1 MGLRIGHIADNYPE
15 RRNIIGVLP
24 EAQYVDLG
32 LRNLSLIRE
41 KIQTR
46 LRNMLSSGVERSIGG
61 NNYVFRESARNRR
74 VDLLHFFNTI
84 SYGPT
89 PWVTTFETT
98 VPRFH
103 QTRDRHH
110 GRSPGYADLADDKE
124 IAEALKALADPACL
138 GLIAISE
145 CSRKIQLD
153 LLDIAPKL
161 RDQVAAKLEVIKP
174 PQRALTTFEAK
185 EPLYRDEKLRLLFVG
200 SSFHRKGGME
210 MLEALVRPEWRGKV
224 DLTIVSN
231 IQIDN
236 YARRETQEEVN
247 AARRMI
253 QENRS
258 WITHH
263 EYLPN
268 DQVLA
273 LMQRAH
279 VGLLPTWADTYGYVV
294 LEFQANGCPVIT
306 TDVRALPEMN
316 DAASGWLVPVPKNR
330 LGEAIYS
337 TEAERGRVQ
346 RAIVDGLGH
355 VFEEMLRDRAGL
367 IGRSRN
373 SLERIK
379 RDHSPEGHAER
390 LRTIYARAGH
400 Q

>member
-15 RRNIIGVLP
+15 RRNIIGALP
-24 EAQYVDLG
+24 EATYVDLG
-32 LRNLSLIRE
+32 FRNLSLLRS
-41 KIQTR
+41 KIQNR
-46 LRNMLSSGVERSIGG
+46 LRNMLFSGVERAIGG
-61 NNYVFRESARNRR
+61 TNYVYRESGRNRR

-84 SYGPT
+84 SYGRT

-98 VPRFH
+98 VPRFD

-110 GRSPGYADLADDKE
+110 GTTPGYAALAGDGEVMD
-124 IAEALKALADPACL
+124 ALRALADPSCI

-145 CSRKIQLD
+145 CSRRIQLD
-153 LLDIAPKL
+153 LLGIAPDL
-161 RDQVAAKLEVIKP
+161 SAQVAEKLHVIKP
-174 PQRALTTFEAK
+174 PQRSLTTFEEK
-185 EPLYRDEKLRLLFVG
+185 RPLYDEGTLRFLFVG

-210 MLEALVRPEWRGKV
+210 MLEALKAFKDHHDLE
-224 DLTIVSN
+224 LTIVSN

-236 YARRETQEEVN
+236 YARQETQEEVN
-247 AARRMI
+247 AARKMI

-258 WITHH
+258 WITHY

-273 LMQRAH
+273 LMKRAH

-294 LEFQANGCPVIT
+294 LEFQASGCPVIT

-337 TEAERGRVQ
+337 TAADRERMRQ
-346 RAIVDGLGH
+346 AIVGGMEQALTN
-355 VFEEMLRDRAGL
+355 VFSDRAAL
-367 IGRSRN
+367 IERSRN
-373 SLERIK
+373 SLERI
-379 RDHSPEGHAER
+379 RTEHSAERHAER
-390 LRTIYARAGH
+390 LRTIYAKAV
-400 Q
+400 QA